1 MTHYGR
7 NISMLIKPGLCH
19 LSHGSLWHHG
29 RNVSLS
35 ELDCLKVRCGK
46 SYSLDTKYRWYF
58 QKGHSKHTHSNR
70 CLLPLRTAD
79 KNQRVLGMT
88 VFTANGCSRESAHP
102 WDQRHGIFSALSSK
116 SGTNSL
122 NIFPELEMVGI
133 STPFGKKSAPA
144 NGVVNHTIETSHSC
158 ESMLS
163 PHVLDFPTSGL
174 VHLK

>member
-7 NISMLIKPGLCH
+7 TISMLIKPGLCH

-29 RNVSLS
+29 RNISLS

-58 QKGHSKHTHSNR
+58 QKAHIDIGEAQQAHTHSNR
-70 CLLPLRTAD
+70 CLLPPRTAD
-79 KNQRVLGMT
+79 KNQIVLGMT
-88 VFTANGCSRESAHP
+88 VFTANGGSRESAHP

-122 NIFPELEMVGI
+122 NIFPELETVGI
-133 STPFGKKSAPA
+133 IYSLWEKVSQPLPTVWSSIPLKPA
-144 NGVVNHTIETSHSC
+144 I
-158 ESMLS
+158 
-163 PHVLDFPTSGL
+163 HV
-174 VHLK
+174 KAC